1 MYETT
6 FKEKTVKVT
15 FELAAVPRIDIAD
28 VDELI
33 RLYEV
38 GLLGDDY
45 VDQVMRALTG
55 HQGGASQRHRK
66 RPGDGDG
73 EQRPKQQQQQ
83 DKGVKELAKQL
94 LDEINK
100 RAAEGKKGTGTDKKK
115 EGRGE
120 EGDAHGSDKK
130 RAKTT
135 QGERK
140 DGGGKDE
147 GGKKK

>member
-83 DKGVKELAKQL
+83 ERGVKELAKQL

-100 RAAEGKKGTGTDKKK
+100 RVAEGKKGTGTDKKK
-115 EGRGE
+115 EGKGDG
-120 EGDAHGSDKK
+120 GDAQGSDKK
-130 RAKTT
+130 RPKTT
-135 QGERK
+135 QAEKK
-140 DGGGKDE
+140 DGGGKDQ